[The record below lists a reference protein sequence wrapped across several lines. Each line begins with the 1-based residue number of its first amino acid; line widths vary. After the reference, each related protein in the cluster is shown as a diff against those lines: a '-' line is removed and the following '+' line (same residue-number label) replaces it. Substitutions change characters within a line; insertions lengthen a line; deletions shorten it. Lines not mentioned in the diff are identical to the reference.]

1 MTSLDSIYRND
12 LSGLQIAAELY
23 RFVEEEALPGS
34 GVDSDAFWS
43 GAARLFEKYK
53 PMTRA
58 LLVRRDELQSEI
70 DNYYLS
76 ESKEPY
82 EAFLRRIGT
91 SSTSRT
97 TSRSQLAGSTR
108 GCQHRRAAA
117 RRPDLECTV
126 CHQCRQRAMGLV
138 V

>member
-1 MTSLDSIYRND
+1 MACFFVTSLDSIYRND

-82 EAFLRRIGT
+82 EAFLRRIGYVVDQPDDFEIT
-91 SSTSRT
+91 TGGVDPRLPASQGRSSS
-97 TSRSQLAGSTR
+97 SRS
-108 GCQHRRAAA
+108 
-117 RRPDLECTV
+117 
-126 CHQCRQRAMGLV
+126 
-138 V
+138 